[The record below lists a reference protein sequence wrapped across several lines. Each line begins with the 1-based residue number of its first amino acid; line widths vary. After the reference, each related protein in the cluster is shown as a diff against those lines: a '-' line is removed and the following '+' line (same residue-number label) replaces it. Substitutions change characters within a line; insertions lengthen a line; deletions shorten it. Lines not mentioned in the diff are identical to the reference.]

1 MDQSNRLEVCQAA
14 NPVAGLAGRRT
25 QEEIGPMGSHD
36 LTAEEIALRGKLLYQ
51 QLCPQLEPAHRG
63 RFLVINVETGA
74 YELGED
80 HVAVSD
86 RAAAKHPGAPLFAVR
101 IGYPTLGRMGASSP
115 GSA

>member
-1 MDQSNRLEVCQAA
+1 
-14 NPVAGLAGRRT
+14 
-25 QEEIGPMGSHD
+25 
-36 LTAEEIALRGKLLYQ
+36 
-51 QLCPQLEPAHRG
+51 
-63 RFLVINVETGA
+63 VINVETGA